1 MSNRDVINQHKLNAL
16 MTKQVRAVLKKHNGK
31 LKKCPK
37 WLINDL
43 MDESKLYRKT
53 RTFKT
58 NFNLKFRSK
67 VKIGKN
73 YQAKI
78 PDN

>member
-1 MSNRDVINQHKLNAL
+1 MSNRDIIKQYKINAL
-16 MTKQVRAVLKKHNGK
+16 MTKEVRNVLKTHNGN

-53 RTFKT
+53 RTFKL
-58 NFNLKFRSK
+58 NYNLRYRSK
-67 VKIGKN
+67 VKIGDN

-78 PDN
+78 PEN

>member
-16 MTKQVRAVLKKHNGK
+16 ITKEVRSVFKKHSGN
-31 LKKCPK
+31 LKNCPK

-53 RTFKT
+53 RTFKP
-58 NFNLKFRSK
+58 NFNPKYRSK
-67 VKIGKN
+67 VKVGDN

-78 PDN
+78 SEN

>member
-1 MSNRDVINQHKLNAL
+1 MSNRDVINQQKINAL
-16 MTKQVRAVLKKHNGK
+16 MTKKVRAVLKKYKGK

-37 WLINDL
+37 WLIDDL

-53 RTFKT
+53 RTFKP
-58 NFNLKFRSK
+58 NFNSNYRSK
-67 VKIGKN
+67 VKVGDN
-73 YQAKI
+73 YQVKI

>member
-1 MSNRDVINQHKLNAL
+1 MSNIDVINQHKLNAL
-16 MTKQVRAVLKKHNGK
+16 ITKKVHTLLKKHNGK
-31 LKKCPK
+31 LKKCPQ

-53 RTFKT
+53 RTFKP
-58 NFNLKFRSK
+58 NFNPKYRSK

-78 PDN
+78 PEN

>member
-1 MSNRDVINQHKLNAL
+1 MSNRDVINQYKINAL
-16 MTKQVRAVLKKHNGK
+16 ITKKVHTLLKKHNGK
-31 LKKCPK
+31 LKKCPQ

-53 RTFKT
+53 RTFKP
-58 NFNLKFRSK
+58 NFNPKYHSK
-67 VKIGKN
+67 VKIGNN

>member
-16 MTKQVRAVLKKHNGK
+16 ITKEVRAVLKKNNGK

-53 RTFKT
+53 RTFKP
-58 NFNLKFRSK
+58 NFNPKYRSK
-67 VKIGKN
+67 VKVGDN

>member
-1 MSNRDVINQHKLNAL
+1 
-16 MTKQVRAVLKKHNGK
+16 MTKEVRAVLKKNKCK
-31 LKKCPK
+31 LKNCPK

-53 RTFKT
+53 RTFKP
-58 NFNLKFRSK
+58 NFNPKYRSK
-67 VKIGKN
+67 VKVGYN

>member
-1 MSNRDVINQHKLNAL
+1 MANTCVP
-16 MTKQVRAVLKKHNGK
+16 
-31 LKKCPK
+31 PK
-37 WLINDL
+37 WFINDL

-53 RTFKT
+53 RTFKP
-58 NFNLKFRSK
+58 NFNPKYRSK
-67 VKIGKN
+67 VKVGDN

>member
-1 MSNRDVINQHKLNAL
+1 MSNRDVINQHKINAL
-16 MTKQVRAVLKKHNGK
+16 ITKEVHTLLKKHNGK

-53 RTFKT
+53 RIFKP
-58 NFNLKFRSK
+58 NFNPKYRSK
-67 VKIGKN
+67 VKVGDN

-78 PDN
+78 SEN